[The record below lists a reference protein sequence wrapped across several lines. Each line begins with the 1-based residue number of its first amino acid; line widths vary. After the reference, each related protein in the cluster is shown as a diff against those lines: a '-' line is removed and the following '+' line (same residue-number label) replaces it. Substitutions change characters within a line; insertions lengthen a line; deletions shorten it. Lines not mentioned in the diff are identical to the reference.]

1 MAGKKTKKSALKREF
16 PLKTSKSY
24 LSLSYGAVTV
34 IVLFVL
40 VFLGVKLL
48 AKWNSGKI
56 SDNAENTQSE
66 KQLGGKEYTVKE
78 GDSLW
83 SIAETELKDGYKW
96 TDIVKENNIANPDS
110 IDAGQK
116 ITLPQVSATPTSEV
130 TSEQSGSSI
139 KESAYIVQKD
149 DNLWDIAV
157 RAYGDGYKWTEI
169 AKVNN
174 LSNPDLIF
182 SGNSLKLPR

>member
-1 MAGKKTKKSALKREF
+1 MAGTKKKKTKLKREF
-16 PLKTSKSY
+16 PLKTPRSY

-34 IVLFVL
+34 IVLFIL
-40 VFLGVKLL
+40 IFLGVKLL

-96 TDIVKENNIANPDS
+96 TEIAKTNSIANPDS

-116 ITLPQVSATPTSEV
+116 ITLPQVSATPTPEV
-130 TSEQSGSSI
+130 TNGQSESSI
-139 KESAYIVQKD
+139 KGSTYIIQKD
-149 DNLWDIAV
+149 DNLWDISV

-169 AKVNN
+169 AKANN
-174 LSNPDLIF
+174 LFNPDLIF